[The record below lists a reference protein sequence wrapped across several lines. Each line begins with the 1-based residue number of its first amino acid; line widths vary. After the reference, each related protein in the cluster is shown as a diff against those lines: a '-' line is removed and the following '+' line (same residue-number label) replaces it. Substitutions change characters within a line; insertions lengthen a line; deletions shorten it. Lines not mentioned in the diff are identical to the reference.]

1 LDNIRGEII
10 MGRSLA
16 ITAGAVFGAVLGFGA
31 SAGANMMGFSVE
43 QWLRLV
49 PKVQEI
55 YMAGMLDAMGEFRLY
70 HPLHTYR
77 ELIRREECIRKTRV
91 TAPQLAQGMANY
103 AKLNPA
109 AFNTGIAGMD
119 APFVSG
125 GLSTY
130 LEFICP
136 DLFSKAAYDRDDA
149 VTARY
154 PIDPKDAR

>member
-1 LDNIRGEII
+1 
-10 MGRSLA
+10 MGRRLG
-16 ITAGAVFGAVLGFGA
+16 IAGGVIFGAVLGFTV
-31 SAGANMMGFSVE
+31 SAGATMLGFSVE

-49 PKVQEI
+49 PKAQEI
-55 YMAGMLDAMGEFRLY
+55 YMAGMLDVMGEFRVY

-77 ELIRREECIRKTRV
+77 ELVRREACIDKTKA
-91 TAPQLAQGMANY
+91 TAAQLAQGMTNY

-109 AFNTGIAGMD
+109 AFSTGIAGMD
-119 APFVSG
+119 APYVSG

-136 DLFSKAAYDRDDA
+136 DLFNKAAYDRDDA
-149 VTARY
+149 VMARY

>member
-1 LDNIRGEII
+1 
-10 MGRSLA
+10 MGRPLA
-16 ITAGAVFGAVLGFGA
+16 IAAGAVFGAVLGLVT
-31 SAGANMMGFSVE
+31 SAGATMMGLSIE

-49 PKVQEI
+49 PKAQEI
-55 YMAGMLDAMGEFRLY
+55 YVAGMLDAMGEFRLY

-77 ELIRREECIRKTRV
+77 ELIRRDECIRKTNV
-91 TAPQLAQGMANY
+91 TSAQLAQGMTNY
-103 AKLNPA
+103 AKLNPS
-109 AFNTGIAGMD
+109 AFSTGVAGME

-136 DLFSKAAYDRDDA
+136 DLFNKAALDRDDD

-154 PIDPKDAR
+154 PIDPKDGR

>member
-1 LDNIRGEII
+1 

-16 ITAGAVFGAVLGFGA
+16 IAAGAVFGAVLGFA
-31 SAGANMMGFSVE
+31 ATAGATMIGFSIE

-49 PKVQEI
+49 PKAQEI
-55 YMAGMLDAMGEFRLY
+55 YVAGMLDAMGEFRLY

-77 ELIRREECIRKTRV
+77 ELVRSDACITRTKA
-91 TAPQLAQGMANY
+91 TAAQLAQGMTNY

-109 AFNTGIAGMD
+109 AFSTGVAGMD

-136 DLFSKAAYDRDDA
+136 DLFNKTAYDRDDA
-149 VTARY
+149 LMERY